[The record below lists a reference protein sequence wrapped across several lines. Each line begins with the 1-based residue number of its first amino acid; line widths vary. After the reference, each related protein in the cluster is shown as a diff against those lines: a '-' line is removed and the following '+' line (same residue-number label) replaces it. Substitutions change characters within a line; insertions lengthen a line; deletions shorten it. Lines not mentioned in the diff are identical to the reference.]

1 MPLLIS
7 LNMIKKWI
15 EIFKENIK
23 LNDGIKIHN
32 PSLEVFEFQ
41 NVKNYKYENLLSS
54 HAPILVLLGR
64 M

>member
-1 MPLLIS
+1 
-7 LNMIKKWI
+7 MIKNGLK
-15 EIFKENIK
+15 IFKENIK